1 MKISRRGA
9 SADFGESRI
18 QFNTPTFSWNAANS
32 CITIKQS
39 GVKDFSTD
47 SRHNYTVS
55 FSLMEIQSWLQAIS
69 DAAISDPMIFE
80 ENFESSLKA
89 LLRIQA
95 AIASV
100 TEKRMESRIEIPSH

>member
-18 QFNTPTFSWNAANS
+18 QFSTPTFSWNSANS

-47 SRHNYTVS
+47 SRHNYTVCL
-55 FSLMEIQSWLQAIS
+55 SLMEAQDLLQAIS
-69 DAAISDPMIFE
+69 DAAISDPMLFV
-80 ENFESSLKA
+80 ENLESSLKP

-95 AIASV
+95 AIAGV
-100 TEKRMESRIEIPSH
+100 AGKQTESGI